1 MVATFGGMIGG
12 VGLLFF
18 GMWLLSENI
27 KTVAGPRIRILAS
40 RLTSNRFAGFGC
52 GMLAGA
58 ITQSS
63 VAVTSITV
71 SMLKSELISTRQ
83 GFLVVIGAQL
93 GVALLI
99 LVVAFDVKLVALYA
113 LGLAGIIIFRT
124 RKIHYRET
132 GRCYSE

>member
-1 MVATFGGMIGG
+1 
-12 VGLLFF
+12 
-18 GMWLLSENI
+18 
-27 KTVAGPRIRILAS
+27 
-40 RLTSNRFAGFGC
+40 
-52 GMLAGA
+52 MLAGA

-99 LVVAFDVKLVALYA
+99 LVWPSTSSWLRSTRLVW
-113 LGLAGIIIFRT
+113 LA
-124 RKIHYRET
+124 
-132 GRCYSE
+132 S